1 MATYAELD
9 ASGVWQNTISWDGVS
24 AYTPPSGWTT
34 RLVST
39 LPPGGAQ
46 GWTLNGSTWT
56 SPVPTTPS
64 VPTSITRAQF
74 FIAAANLGV
83 IPASA
88 AIALLSSGTMPAAF
102 ASAIASLPTAQ
113 QTPTTLMILGGAN
126 YQRNDPFIIALA
138 TALGYTSAQV
148 DTFFIAA
155 GNIAI

>member
-46 GWTLNGSTWT
+46 GWTLTGSTWT
-56 SPVPTTPS
+56 PPAVVVPE
-64 VPTSITRAQF
+64 VPATVAMWQAKAALQGAGLLT
-74 FIAAANLGV
+74 AANNAV
-83 IPASA
+83 SA
-88 AIALLSSGTMPAAF
+88 ANNQVLTAFWNSAASIDRASPTLASIAE
-102 ASAIASLPTAQ
+102 
-113 QTPTTLMILGGAN
+113 TLGL
-126 YQRNDPFIIALA
+126 
-138 TALGYTSAQV
+138 TSAQV
-148 DTFFIAA
+148 DALFIAA